1 MRQDIMRVMCLLWRS
16 LLCPHGLKACHDC
29 IKAGPLRG
37 RVGQAALR
45 ERPVGLRSVRRELQ
59 GLALHDD
66 AVHDLRML
74 HAGPGSAAGHHL
86 PQQHAERVHV
96 TGLRSR
102 CTVSEDANH
111 RDSDIAGK
119 PRLCS
124 RVIIA
129 HSSAPSADTSQA
141 CTVHHRLAMSHTDL
155 ETRTSIGLQALKSD
169 PVGAQASRI
178 AG

>member
-1 MRQDIMRVMCLLWRS
+1 MESWALKHIGQARLCANSADLQCAGRHFMRQDIMRVMCLLWRS

-74 HAGPGSAAGHHL
+74 HAGPGPAAGHHL
-86 PQQHAERVHV
+86 PQQHPKRIHV
-96 TGLRSR
+96 GSLNTGL
-102 CTVSEDANH
+102 DKLH
-111 RDSDIAGK
+111 GDKYG
-119 PRLCS
+119 
-124 RVIIA
+124 
-129 HSSAPSADTSQA
+129 QA
-141 CTVHHRLAMSHTDL
+141 CPLDIHKDC
-155 ETRTSIGLQALKSD
+155 
-169 PVGAQASRI
+169 
-178 AG
+178 